1 MPRGGVKAT
10 PSQSAAGLIVAALAL
25 CALAQLRLASQ
36 RAPAELARAPIPA
49 SAPALRALSDGESF
63 ELNRATQQDL
73 QLLPGVGPKLAARI
87 LQERA
92 RRGGFRRVED
102 LLAVQG
108 IGPAK
113 LERLA
118 RFVRVETTDRTAAP
132 R

>member
-1 MPRGGVKAT
+1 MKAN

-25 CALAQLRLASQ
+25 CALAGLRLTSQ
-36 RAPAELARAPIPA
+36 PAPAELVRASMPPPSGA
-49 SAPALRALSDGESF
+49 VLRALRDGENF

-73 QLLPGVGPKLAARI
+73 QLLPGVGPKIAERI

-92 RRGGFRRVED
+92 RRGGFERVED

-118 RFVRVETTDRTAAP
+118 RFVRVDPSATDRTAAP